1 MTFWNG
7 WYGIQ
12 DLIGRGAQQFEAQ
25 LVLFWNRLCY
35 YSIFSMYL
43 IYNDEYNE
51 QIKLEYMDNKT
62 EEGVTQETIE
72 NQQQETNSI
81 TDEMKRRDSLKVYV
95 SNVGNYM
102 SQKEVV
108 KILSDHQ
115 IQGIKFILFELNNLQ
130 NST

>member
-1 MTFWNG
+1 
-7 WYGIQ
+7 
-12 DLIGRGAQQFEAQ
+12 
-25 LVLFWNRLCY
+25 
-35 YSIFSMYL
+35 
-43 IYNDEYNE
+43 
-51 QIKLEYMDNKT
+51 MDNKT
-62 EEGVTQETIE
+62 EEGVIQEINE
-72 NQQQETNSI
+72 NQQQEANSI

-115 IQGIKFILFELNNLQ
+115 IQGIKFILLELNHLQ

>member
-1 MTFWNG
+1 
-7 WYGIQ
+7 
-12 DLIGRGAQQFEAQ
+12 
-25 LVLFWNRLCY
+25 
-35 YSIFSMYL
+35 
-43 IYNDEYNE
+43 
-51 QIKLEYMDNKT
+51 MDNKT

-81 TDEMKRRDSLKVYV
+81 IDEMKRRDSLKVYV

-115 IQGIKFILFELNNLQ
+115 IQGIKFILLELNHLW

>member
-1 MTFWNG
+1 
-7 WYGIQ
+7 
-12 DLIGRGAQQFEAQ
+12 
-25 LVLFWNRLCY
+25 
-35 YSIFSMYL
+35 
-43 IYNDEYNE
+43 
-51 QIKLEYMDNKT
+51 MDNKS
-62 EEGVTQETIE
+62 EEGVIQETIE

-115 IQGIKFILFELNNLQ
+115 IQGIKFILLELNHL
-130 NST
+130 

>member
-1 MTFWNG
+1 
-7 WYGIQ
+7 
-12 DLIGRGAQQFEAQ
+12 
-25 LVLFWNRLCY
+25 
-35 YSIFSMYL
+35 
-43 IYNDEYNE
+43 
-51 QIKLEYMDNKT
+51 MDNKT
-62 EEGVTQETIE
+62 EEGVIQEINE
-72 NQQQETNSI
+72 NQQQEANSI

-115 IQGIKFILFELNNLQ
+115 IQGIKFILLELNHLY

>member
-1 MTFWNG
+1 
-7 WYGIQ
+7 
-12 DLIGRGAQQFEAQ
+12 
-25 LVLFWNRLCY
+25 
-35 YSIFSMYL
+35 
-43 IYNDEYNE
+43 
-51 QIKLEYMDNKT
+51 MDNKT

-108 KILSDHQ
+108 KIL
-115 IQGIKFILFELNNLQ
+115 
-130 NST
+130 

>member
-1 MTFWNG
+1 
-7 WYGIQ
+7 
-12 DLIGRGAQQFEAQ
+12 
-25 LVLFWNRLCY
+25 
-35 YSIFSMYL
+35 
-43 IYNDEYNE
+43 
-51 QIKLEYMDNKT
+51 MDNKT

-115 IQGIKFILFELNNLQ
+115 IQGIKFILLELNHL
-130 NST
+130 

>member
-1 MTFWNG
+1 
-7 WYGIQ
+7 
-12 DLIGRGAQQFEAQ
+12 
-25 LVLFWNRLCY
+25 
-35 YSIFSMYL
+35 
-43 IYNDEYNE
+43 
-51 QIKLEYMDNKT
+51 MDNKT

-72 NQQQETNSI
+72 NQQHETNSI

-115 IQGIKFILFELNNLQ
+115 IQGIKFILLELNHL
-130 NST
+130 